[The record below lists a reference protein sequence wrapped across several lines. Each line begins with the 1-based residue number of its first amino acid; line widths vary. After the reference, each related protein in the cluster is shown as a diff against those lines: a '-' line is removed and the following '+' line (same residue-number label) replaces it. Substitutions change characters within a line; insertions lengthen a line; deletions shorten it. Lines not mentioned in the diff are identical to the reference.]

1 MKLLD
6 KILLATD
13 FSQGSDT
20 ALQMSSFV
28 AKTFNSKIIL
38 IHVIPKIQDP
48 TLAPEKVKKSVR
60 KKLHEIKVKLDREAI
75 NVAEPLVA
83 NGIPFDKIIEQA
95 DVNDVNV
102 ILIGFGE
109 KASERKFRLGIT
121 AERLIRHSNKPVW
134 VIKQGTKPRIKRIL
148 CPVDFSNPATRAL
161 TNAIHLA
168 RNFQA
173 ELTVLTVI
181 HQMSQL
187 YPGMGKVEAK
197 EQKAYAKQEK
207 SLFEKFLQK
216 FDFYRIPWNK
226 LVKQGKP
233 HQEILK
239 VARETECDLIV
250 MGSTGRTKLKR
261 MLLGSVAETVT
272 REVPCSIITV
282 KSEHAIRLQL
292 EEEIDVIKTECDQGL
307 ELLEKG
313 FPAEAVQRF
322 HSCIT
327 KDKMYALAWEGLA
340 ASHKRLGHDEE
351 SKKCMDIA
359 KSIRQDIWEKQVTA
373 EVRKQR
379 WGKKP

>member
-13 FSQGSDT
+13 FSQASSS
-20 ALQMSSFV
+20 ALQMSTFV
-28 AKTFNSKIIL
+28 AQTFNSEIIL
-38 IHVIPKIQDP
+38 IHVIRGIQDS
-48 TLAPEKVKKSVR
+48 TLAVETVKKSIR
-60 KKLHEIKVKLDREAI
+60 KKLHEMKVELDKEGI
-75 NVAEPLVA
+75 NVGEPLVA
-83 NGIPFDKIIEQA
+83 NGIAFDKIIQQA
-95 DVNDVNV
+95 DINDVNV
-102 ILIGFGE
+102 ILIGFGQ
-109 KASERKFRLGIT
+109 KGSEEQFRLGIT
-121 AERLIRHSNKPVW
+121 AERLIRHSTKPVW
-134 VIKQGTKPRIKRIL
+134 VVKQGTKPPIKKIL

-181 HQMSQL
+181 HRVWQL
-187 YPGMGKVEAK
+187 YPGIDKVEAK
-197 EQKAYAKQEK
+197 EQQAYAKQEK
-207 SLFEKFLQK
+207 SLFEQFLQK
-216 FDFYRIPWNK
+216 FDFYRISWNK

-233 HQEILK
+233 HEEILK
-239 VARETECDLIV
+239 VARETQCDLIV
-250 MGSTGRTKLKR
+250 MGSLGRTKLR
-261 MLLGSVAETVT
+261 RILMGSVAEKVT

-292 EEEIDVIKTECDQGL
+292 EEEIDIVKTQCDHGL

-313 FPAEAVQRF
+313 FPAEAVQWF

-351 SKKCMDIA
+351 SKRCMDIA

-373 EVRKQR
+373 EVRKQL